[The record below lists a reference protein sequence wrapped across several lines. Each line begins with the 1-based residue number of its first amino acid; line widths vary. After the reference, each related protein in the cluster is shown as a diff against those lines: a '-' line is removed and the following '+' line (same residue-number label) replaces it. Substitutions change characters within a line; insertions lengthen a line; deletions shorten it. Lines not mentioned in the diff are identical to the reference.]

1 MIRLND
7 TTGEDTARTTRRSLL
22 WLGHVAVVGG
32 APGLWRSSA
41 KAGRKKKCRRR
52 CNSEQ
57 KCVRGKCEWIR
68 RP

>member
-1 MIRLND
+1 MNRLND
-7 TTGEDTARTTRRSLL
+7 TAGEDLARTTRRSLL
-22 WLGHVAVVGG
+22 LLGHLAVAGG
-32 APGLWRSSA
+32 STGLWRSSA

-57 KCVRGKCEWIR
+57 KCVRGKCEWIK